1 MSKVLLGDVAVEH
14 KETCKGSKDG
24 YPIVGLEHLIPEEIT
39 LTAWNEGSENTI
51 SKMFRKGNVLF
62 GRRRAYLKKAAV
74 APFDGIC
81 SGDITV
87 IEAKPDRILPELLP
101 FIIQNDDLF
110 EFAVGKSAGS
120 LSPRVKWEHLKN
132 YEFELPDMGKQKE
145 LAELLWAMDNTK
157 KSYQK
162 LIAATDELVKSQ
174 FIEMFGDPVKNP
186 FGWPTMTL
194 DQATKEIV
202 SGQCLNGDAGKLQ
215 PGQKAVLKVS
225 AVTYGSFDAN
235 EYKVLRDT
243 KQITKGVYPQKG
255 DLLFSRANTRE
266 YVGATVL
273 IDQDYPELM
282 LPDKLWKLI
291 FKHEIMPMFAK
302 QFLSHPEIRKVLS
315 SMATGTSG
323 SMYNISMEKL
333 KRLEII
339 VPNIN
344 QQKEYIHFVEQS
356 DKSKFAAQSCSNLN
370 LWSSSE
376 TLIAIQNTIRS
387 KS

>member
-1 MSKVLLGDVAVEH
+1 MNKVLLGDVAVEH

-39 LTAWNEGSENTI
+39 LTAWNEGSENTF

-110 EFAVGKSAGS
+110 DFAVGKSAGS

-132 YEFELPDMGKQKE
+132 YEFKLPDMEKQKE

-174 FIEMFGDPVKNP
+174 FMELFGDPVTNTQGREVRP
-186 FGWPTMTL
+186 FKDFMLDIRYGTSQPPTFNEL
-194 DQATKEIV
+194 GEFKFIRATNIKAGRITENGMLRI
-202 SGQCLNGDAGKLQ
+202 SADEAAKIEKCRLNG
-215 PGQKAVLKVS
+215 
-225 AVTYGSFDAN
+225 N
-235 EYKVLRDT
+235 EIIIVRS
-243 KQITKGVYPQKG
+243 G
-255 DLLFSRANTRE
+255 ANTGDTCVVTDE
-266 YVGATVL
+266 YR
-273 IDQDYPELM
+273 DQYAGYDIIVTLNLEIANPVFFNELM
-282 LPDKLWKLI
+282 NTHYMQAIIKPLTVRAAQPHINSEQVQNLPMLVVPLQ
-291 FKHEIMPMFAK
+291 EQEQFA
-302 QFLSHPEIRKVLS
+302 
-315 SMATGTSG
+315 T
-323 SMYNISMEKL
+323 
-333 KRLEII
+333 
-339 VPNIN
+339 
-344 QQKEYIHFVEQS
+344 FVRQS
-356 DKSKFAAQSCSNLN
+356 DKSKFELEKALSELTATYKRIIAENLG
-370 LWSSSE
+370 
-376 TLIAIQNTIRS
+376 
-387 KS
+387 

>member
-39 LTAWNEGSENTI
+39 LTAWNEGSENTF

-87 IEAKPDRILPELLP
+87 IEAKSDRILPELLP

-132 YEFELPDMGKQKE
+132 YEFELPDMEKQKE

-162 LIAATDELVKSQ
+162 LIVATDELVKSQ

-356 DKSKFAAQSCSNLN
+356 DKSKL
-370 LWSSSE
+370 
-376 TLIAIQNTIRS
+376 LISRLKEFILMGYRGHG
-387 KS
+387 KM

>member
-39 LTAWNEGSENTI
+39 LTAWDEGSENTF

-110 EFAVGKSAGS
+110 DFAVGKSAGS

-132 YEFELPDMGKQKE
+132 YEFELPDMEKQKE

-356 DKSKFAAQSCSNLN
+356 DKSKFELEKALSEQTATYKRIIAENLG
-370 LWSSSE
+370 
-376 TLIAIQNTIRS
+376 
-387 KS
+387 